1 VAGATLGAVKPGEPD
16 GLWLLRYQN
25 GVLLRSQARECG
37 ISAKGLQHRL
47 RPGGPWQR
55 LLPGVYLAATGQ
67 PTWDQWQT
75 AAVLYAGPDAAITGL
90 AALRNHRV
98 RGAEPRAVDVL
109 VPAERRRASRGI
121 AVLHRTRRMPREL
134 YCDGVLR
141 FAPPA
146 RAAVDAARGMSQL
159 SEVRAIVAGAVQQR
173 KCSVE
178 QLVAEVRD
186 GPMRGSAQVR
196 AVLAEVLAGI
206 RSVPEAELRRLIL
219 KAGLP
224 QPFYNPTLLLGTA
237 FLAKPDAWWPDAGV
251 AVEVDS
257 KEWHLLPADWEATM
271 ARHDRMAAAGINV
284 VHLSPARIRDKPAE
298 VLATIAGALRTGR
311 PLPHI
316 TTRPLAA

>member
-1 VAGATLGAVKPGEPD
+1 MN
-16 GLWLLRYQN
+16 YQR
-25 GVLLRSQARECG
+25 GVLSRAQSRECG
-37 ISAKGLQHRL
+37 ISQNSLKYRI

-55 LLPGVYLAATGQ
+55 LLPGVYLTTTGR
-67 PTWDQWQT
+67 PTWTQWEI
-75 AAVLYAGPDAAITGL
+75 AAVLYAGPEAVITGA
-90 AALRNHRV
+90 AALRNHGV

-109 VPAERRRASRGI
+109 VPAGRQRTSRGV
-121 AVLHRTRRMPREL
+121 AVIHRTRRMPRET

-141 FAPPA
+141 YAPPA
-146 RAAVDAARGMSQL
+146 RAVVDAAREMTEL
-159 SEVRAIVAGAVQQR
+159 SDVRAILAGAVQQR
-173 KCSVE
+173 KCS
-178 QLVAEVRD
+178 LAKLAAEVRD
-186 GPMRGSAQVR
+186 GPVRGSAQVR
-196 AVLAEVLAGI
+196 VVLAEVMAGI

-219 KAGLP
+219 QAGLP
-224 QPFYNPTLLLGTA
+224 RPFYNPTLLLGTA

-284 VHLSPARIRDKPAE
+284 VHLSPARIREKPAE
-298 VLATIAGALRTGR
+298 VRATIAGALRTGR

>member
-1 VAGATLGAVKPGEPD
+1 MN
-16 GLWLLRYQN
+16 YQR
-25 GVLLRSQARECG
+25 GVLSRAQSRECG
-37 ISAKGLQHRL
+37 ISQNSLKYRI

-55 LLPGVYLAATGQ
+55 LLPGVYLTTTGR
-67 PTWDQWQT
+67 PTWTQWEI
-75 AAVLYAGPDAAITGL
+75 AAVLYSKPEAVITGA
-90 AALRNHRV
+90 AALRNHGV

-109 VPAERRRASRGI
+109 VPAGGNAQAAAWRSFTGLGGCRRE
-121 AVLHRTRRMPREL
+121 T
-134 YCDGVLR
+134 YCDGYSR
-141 FAPPA
+141 YAPPA
-146 RAAVDAARGMSQL
+146 RAVVDAAREMTEL
-159 SEVRAIVAGAVQQR
+159 SDVRAILAGAVQQR
-173 KCSVE
+173 KCS
-178 QLVAEVRD
+178 LAKLAAEVRD
-186 GPMRGSAQVR
+186 GPVRGSAQVR
-196 AVLAEVLAGI
+196 VVLAEVMAGI

-219 KAGLP
+219 NAGLP
-224 QPFYNPTLLLGTA
+224 RPFYNPTLLLGTA

-284 VHLSPARIRDKPAE
+284 VHLSPARIREKPAE